1 MTTRTYKYIMS
12 TLSVIGLVAM
22 IVAMTAVSKERQR
35 LMQEAEASGHE
46 VMLVPIAEDTT
57 LTDEPLG
64 HITDFSLTNQF
75 GKETKL
81 SDLKGSIWVADF
93 IFTSCESICP
103 DMTTNMANVQRAF
116 PDTPNVRFV
125 SISVDP
131 ERDTP
136 EVLAAFGER
145 FGADPQRWDFL
156 TGDKEYIKE
165 ISYQGFLIGSG
176 DVMTNHSNK
185 FILVDREGDI
195 RGFYTGTDETDV
207 ARLTID
213 IRTLLDDPTV

>member
-1 MTTRTYKYIMS
+1 MT
-12 TLSVIGLVAM
+12 TLSVIGLAAM

-35 LMQEAEASGHE
+35 LLHEAEASGHE

-64 HITDFSLTNQF
+64 HITDFTLTNQS
-75 GKETKL
+75 GQETKL
-81 SDLKGSIWVADF
+81 DDLKGNIWVADF
-93 IFTSCESICP
+93 IFTSCKSICP
-103 DMTTNMANVQRAF
+103 DMTTNMAKVQSAF
-116 PDTPNVRFV
+116 TDAPNVRFV

-131 ERDTP
+131 ETDTP
-136 EVLAAFGER
+136 EVLTAFGEK
-145 FGADPQRWDFL
+145 FGANPERWDFL
-156 TGDKEYIKE
+156 TGDKDYIKE
-165 ISYQGFLIGSG
+165 ISYQGFLVGTG

>member
-1 MTTRTYKYIMS
+1 
-12 TLSVIGLVAM
+12 M

-35 LMQEAEASGHE
+35 LIQEAEASGHE

-57 LTDEPLG
+57 LTNEPLG
-64 HITDFSLTNQF
+64 CITDFSLTNQS

-103 DMTTNMANVQRAF
+103 DMTTNMAKVQRAF

-136 EVLAAFGER
+136 EVLTAFGER

>member
-35 LMQEAEASGHE
+35 LIQEAEASGHE

-57 LTDEPLG
+57 LTNEPLG
-64 HITDFSLTNQF
+64 CITDFSLTNQS

-103 DMTTNMANVQRAF
+103 DMTTNMAKVQRAF

-136 EVLAAFGER
+136 EVLTAFGER

-165 ISYQGFLIGSG
+165 ISYEGFLIGSG